1 MPECQM
7 TKEYVLDIG
16 HIDGRGIARPS
27 AIVEFMQDLATC
39 HAEKMGISGEALAE
53 KNAFWV
59 LSRLKY
65 RLERPLY
72 SYEKIRLTTIPR
84 EIRGASWYRDF
95 VIEDTDGVIGYAVTV
110 WAIVNLQ
117 TRRLVRP
124 KSLGLGFEKQ
134 ETGQTEMLK
143 AIHTEGMEQCF
154 DRVVRYSD
162 IDINRHLNNVKAVDI
177 LSDAFGLETQE
188 KSWVSQLQ
196 VNYIAEST
204 CGTTLSLRRV
214 QRKDDSLCVSAFDGD
229 TEKVQAEV
237 AFSTL

>member
-27 AIVEFMQDLATC
+27 AIVEFMQDIATC
-39 HAEKMGISGEALAE
+39 HAETMGLSGEALAE
-53 KNAFWV
+53 NNAFWV

-65 RLERPLY
+65 QIERPLY
-72 SYEKIRLTTIPR
+72 SYEKVRLTTIPR

-95 VIEDTDGVIGYAVTV
+95 IIKDETGVIGHAVTV
-110 WAIVNLQ
+110 WAIVNLE

-124 KSLGLGFEKQ
+124 KSLGLDFKKQ

-143 AIHTEGMEQCF
+143 AIHAEGLQPCF

-188 KSWVSQLQ
+188 KRWVSQLQ
-196 VNYIAEST
+196 VNYIAENT
-204 CGTTLSLRRV
+204 CGTTLNLRRA
-214 QRKDDSLCVSAFDGD
+214 QGEDGSLCVSAFDGD

-237 AFSTL
+237 IFSTL